1 MKVPATRRLVWMV
14 VAAAIAAVA
23 VFGVFWSRRPQ
34 VPLSIAQIQDLLPAG
49 SVLHSLARLEMNG
62 RPPREVAVVAGV
74 PSVPGAGV
82 YTYYGFIFARDRW
95 RGRIVSAYTSP
106 LPGTLPL
113 SVDAG
118 GLIGKHEA
126 ALFGAAHDDGAASYR
141 VVAMRRSGRAQVLEL
156 HTTGRLIV
164 IDPVLVEV
172 VRRPDRPLAER
183 ILAWNG
189 RRFQGRADL
198 MPVRLPPPSRTW
210 YFGVRN
216 RLITAPVS
224 VVRLQVRQSLRVSG
238 SGPGRPG
245 AIVVPDQGLDQVE
258 SGYRARQPG
267 TYRIRFLL
275 PFLSQDAFVLTVIVE
290 DAP

>member
-1 MKVPATRRLVWMV
+1 MLFWLIVFGV
-14 VAAAIAAVA
+14 VAAGAAA
-23 VFGVFWSRRPQ
+23 WMISNRPSATPPS
-34 VPLSIAQIQDLLPAG
+34 VAQIQDLLPAG
-49 SVLHSLARLEMNG
+49 SVLHSLARLEING
-62 RPPREVAVVAGV
+62 RPPREVAVVVGI
-74 PSVPGAGV
+74 PSFPGAGG
-82 YTYYGFIFARDRW
+82 YAYYGFIFARDRW
-95 RGRIVSAYTSP
+95 RGRIVSAYAGP

-118 GLIGKHEA
+118 RLIGKHEA

-156 HTTGRLIV
+156 HTTGRIIV
-164 IDPVLVEV
+164 VDPVLVEL
-172 VRRPDRPLAER
+172 VRRPDGPKAER

-189 RRFQGRADL
+189 RRFQERADL
-198 MPVRLPPPSRTW
+198 APVRLPPPSRTW
-210 YFGVRN
+210 YYGVRN

-224 VVRLQVRQSLRVSG
+224 VVRLQVRQPLRVSG
-238 SGPGRPG
+238 TGPGRPS

-258 SGYRARQPG
+258 SGYRARRPG

-275 PFLSQDAFVLTVIVE
+275 PFSSQDAFVLTVIVE